1 MPNSAKDKKQLEV
14 ANKQL
19 DEAMLRLNE
28 AMLRLNEA
36 RKTSKDSQL

>member
-19 DEAMLRLNE
+19 DEAMF
-28 AMLRLNEA
+28 RLNEA